1 MSDLSTKDRGRTLL
15 NRHNLDRRENLRSV
29 GQRVQ
34 HLVCLGIFEKFDDD
48 LLVIQIHSSSGL
60 RVLRTITTRFPDCRT
75 AVFRT
80 KKNDTFLNGSDAWTV
95 MPIRISR
102 SADGF
107 AAIESLDCKPRHD
120 HR

>member
-1 MSDLSTKDRGRTLL
+1 MSDLSTKDRGRTLP
-15 NRHNLDRRENLRSV
+15 NRHNFDRGENLRSV
-29 GQRVQ
+29 GRHVE

-48 LLVIQIHSSSGL
+48 LLVIQIHSCSCL

-75 AVFRT
+75 AVFRAE
-80 KKNDTFLNGSDAWTV
+80 KNYAFLNASNAWTV

-107 AAIESLDCKPRHD
+107 
-120 HR
+120 